1 MSGCWHCQA
10 PLYTTYLVYLDSTV
24 VENCLSHRHTFYTP
38 VADGGLCP
46 VYVIGYDLKSWR
58 PASCLIKRDE
68 RLVEGQ

>member
-1 MSGCWHCQA
+1 MLTLSNAALILG
-10 PLYTTYLVYLDSTV
+10 TV
-24 VENCLSHRHTFYTP
+24 VVETIFRTATLFYTP
-38 VADGGLCP
+38 VADGGLFP